1 MRVSQSLPFKR
12 LASELAAHGVVS
24 EYLARV
30 EARLSLEQRMET
42 LQVELMQ
49 EMASALSR
57 TEMRVNMALAEL
69 QLQRARYDRALAEGA
84 PEDRRSALIEAFN
97 AQRKVAQARVRD
109 LQIQREALGFRRN
122 QILNELYPIP
132 PRLRLGPARG
142 S

>member
-1 MRVSQSLPFKR
+1 MSQPLPFKR

-30 EARLSLEQRMET
+30 EARLSLEQRMEN

-69 QLQRARYDRALAEGA
+69 QLHRARYDRALAEGA
-84 PEDRRSALIEAFN
+84 TDEHRSALIEAFN
-97 AQRKVAQARVRD
+97 AQRQFAQARVRD
-109 LQIQREALGFRRN
+109 LQIQREAMGFRRN

-132 PRLRLGPARG
+132 PRLR
-142 S
+142 